1 MKKTMTSIAL
11 GCALTTQAQATPI
24 EFRYGV
30 EVFSE
35 SQGTLDALQGI
46 SALVEISPGLHF
58 GQTLYSAAAGDAGG
72 LFVGGFE
79 LLKRVDFGRGN
90 ALEFGGFI
98 GGGGGAALVS
108 GDGLMTRAHITYR
121 RHMYGNVAGY
131 VGLSYV
137 DISGSPISTPA
148 LSIGLAR
155 DVNFAFKSG
164 KSVDTPTSGRV
175 VRAIKPLVKQFYP
188 QSSTKRNGGTLNTMS
203 LVGFEASFA
212 SSPNALNETFIQATG
227 AVAGD
232 GEGYADFQVGY
243 RWNTAP
249 SGLRAF
255 AEVATGF
262 GGGGDVDTGG
272 GFLAT
277 VGAGVAFP
285 LFGGLEA
292 ELGAQ
297 ATTAITGDF
306 TALSPYIRAAI
317 KFGDEA
323 RPYGETRNWQ
333 LSLGLTHQE
342 PNSDFRKTG
351 VTTDAAPVLTES
363 SLDLFLTDQFYFTGN
378 AQTVVHGEA
387 GGYAIGLLG
396 MGYAIPLNDY
406 WTVSLEGHV
415 GAAGGG
421 GVDTG
426 GGLVGAARVE
436 VDYWLRD
443 NFAISAGI
451 GTMQSLRG
459 DGGAKPLTL
468 HLGMKTAFTSFH

>member
-1 MKKTMTSIAL
+1 MKKTLMSIAL
-11 GCALTTQAQATPI
+11 GSALATQAHATPL
-24 EFRYGV
+24 EFRYGID
-30 EVFSE
+30 VFSE
-35 SQGTLDALQGI
+35 SQGTLDALQSI
-46 SALVEISPGLHF
+46 SVLREIRPGLHF

-79 LLKRVDFGRGN
+79 LLKRIDLGRRT

-108 GDGLMTRAHITYR
+108 GDGLMTRAHITFR
-121 RHMYGNVAGY
+121 GHMYGNVAGY
-131 VGLSYV
+131 LGLSYV

-148 LSIGLAR
+148 LSFGLAR
-155 DVNFAFKSG
+155 DVDFAFKSS
-164 KSVDTPTSGRV
+164 KSADAPTSGRV
-175 VRAIKPLVKQFYP
+175 VRAIKPLVKQFHP
-188 QSSTKRNGGTLNTMS
+188 QSSTKRSGGTLNTMT

-212 SSPNALNETFIQATG
+212 SSPTARNETFIQSTG
-227 AVAGD
+227 AVSGD

-243 RWNTAP
+243 RWKTAP

-272 GFLAT
+272 GLLAT
-277 VGAGVAFP
+277 VGAGVALP

-297 ATTAITGDF
+297 ATTAIDGDF
-306 TALSPYIRAAI
+306 TAISPYIRAALN
-317 KFGDEA
+317 FGDKA
-323 RPYGETRNWQ
+323 RPYGDIRKWQ
-333 LSLGLTHQE
+333 LSLGLTQQE
-342 PNSDFRKTG
+342 ANTGFRKPG
-351 VTTDAAPVLTES
+351 VTATASPVLTES
-363 SLDLFLTDQFYFTGN
+363 SLDLFLTDNFYFTGN
-378 AQTVVHGEA
+378 AQTVVHGDA
-387 GGYAIGLLG
+387 GGYAVGLLG

-406 WTVSLEGHV
+406 WTVSLEGHF

-426 GGLVGAARVE
+426 GGLVAAARVE
-436 VDYWLRD
+436 VDYWVRE

-459 DGGAKPLTL
+459 SKGAKPVTL
-468 HLGMKTAFTSFH
+468 HLGVKTAFTSFH